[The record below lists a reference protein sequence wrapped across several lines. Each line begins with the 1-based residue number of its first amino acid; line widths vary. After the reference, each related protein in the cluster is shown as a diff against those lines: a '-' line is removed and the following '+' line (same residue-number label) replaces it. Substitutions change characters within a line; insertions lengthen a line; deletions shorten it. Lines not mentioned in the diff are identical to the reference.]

1 MNIPN
6 LHTWPKDAKE
16 ALALQKRLA
25 PRIVLKPRSLE
36 PLTLIAGV
44 DVSSVRARGKLWASA
59 VVLRYPEMEVVEEAY
74 ETSTTEFPYIPG
86 LLSFREIPILIET
99 MRKLRHPPDAVLCDG
114 QGLAHPRLFGL
125 ACHLGLWLNLPT
137 VGCAKTRLVGDTAEP
152 GYRFGDWQALKYQEQ
167 TVGAVVRTRS
177 GCKPIYVS
185 PGHLIDAQTAR
196 ALVLATCKGLR
207 LPEPTRL
214 AHLFV
219 NRYRKGAGETS

>member
-6 LHTWPKDAKE
+6 LHAWPTDAKE
-16 ALALQKRLA
+16 AMALQKTLA
-25 PRIVLKPRSLE
+25 PRIVLQPQTLD
-36 PLTLIAGV
+36 PITLIAGI
-44 DVSSVRARGKLWASA
+44 DVSSVRSTGMLWAS
-59 VVLRYPEMEVVEEAY
+59 VVVVRFPEMEVVEEAY

-86 LLSFREIPILIET
+86 LLSFREIPILIEAF
-99 MRKLRHPPDAVLCDG
+99 RKLNHNPDAVLCDG

-137 VGCAKTRLVGDTAEP
+137 VGCAKTRLVGDAEEP
-152 GYRFGDWQALKYQEQ
+152 GHRFGDWQNLIYREKI
-167 TVGAVVRTRS
+167 VGSVVRTRS

-185 PGHLIDAQTAR
+185 PGHLIDAQTSR

-219 NRYRKGAGETS
+219 NRYRKGSADSA